1 MLTKTTK
8 IYHLSAVFATGY
20 APGSTFKTITAAI
33 GLDNGTIN
41 PETVLS
47 INGLKWQKIALG
59 EITS

>member
-8 IYHLSAVFATGY
+8 IYHLSAVLQLVML
-20 APGSTFKTITAAI
+20 PGSTFKTITAAI